1 MEHSPDAIPTL
12 VNNLAD
18 ALLRM
23 GTIRSPAVEAAFW
36 NVPRHLFLP
45 DTPLEQ
51 TYSDNAVTTKRT
63 SDGQPLSSSTQPSI
77 MAGMLE
83 QLQIEPGHR
92 VLEIGA
98 GTGYNAALMAHI
110 AGPAGQVVTLDVDDD
125 IVADA
130 RRHLTD
136 AGYSAVQVMRRD
148 GTLGYPD
155 AAPYDRII
163 LTVGAHDIAPAWR
176 EQLAPGGRIVLPL
189 VLRSRQRSI
198 AFDYLDG
205 VLTSS
210 SIRSGIVFIPLRD
223 TGGASSNI
231 VLVTDDDS
239 IFVEIADADRID
251 TQEMA
256 KVLTRPAVDVPA
268 GIPAATREEL
278 MGLAVWLEL
287 QDPEFCNFYG
297 RDLPPGDDRLPELI
311 EEEGF
316 RSTFGLYNGGSLALL
331 RRLPEEVVQE
341 EAGEPSY
348 RLGIRSLGP
357 NQTLGERLLA
367 LVGAW
372 ERAGRP
378 GEDDLHISAY
388 PSEAARS
395 EIGSDRAV
403 ELLKRW
409 TRLKCAWHVEP
420 TNTCANNAGTRPD
433 RT

>member
-1 MEHSPDAIPTL
+1 VEHSPDAIPTL

-23 GTIRSPAVEAAFW
+23 GAIRSPAVEAAFRS
-36 NVPRHLFLP
+36 VPRHLFLP

-51 TYSDNAVTTKRT
+51 IYSDNAVTTKRA

-163 LTVGAHDIAPAWR
+163 LTVGAQDIAPAWR

-223 TGGASSNI
+223 TVGASHNI
-231 VLVTDDDS
+231 VPVTDDGS
-239 IFVEIADADRID
+239 IFVEIANADRID
-251 TQEMA
+251 TQEMV
-256 KVLTRPAVDVPA
+256 KDLTRPAVDVPA
-268 GIPAATREEL
+268 GIPAATRAEL
-278 MGLAVWLEL
+278 MGLAIWLEL
-287 QDPEFCNFYG
+287 HDPDFCNFYG
-297 RDLPPGDDRLPELI
+297 RDLPPDDVRLPELI

-316 RSTFGLYNGGSLALL
+316 RSTFGRYKDGSLALL
-331 RRLPEEVVQE
+331 RRLPEEVVLD
-341 EAGEPSY
+341 EASESSY
-348 RLGIRSLGP
+348 LLGIRGRGP
-357 NQTLGERLLA
+357 DQTLVERLLA
-367 LVGAW
+367 LLGAW

-378 GEDDLHISAY
+378 GENDLRIRAY
-388 PSEAARS
+388 RS
-395 EIGSDRAV
+395 ETVRHGTVSDHAV
-403 ELLKRW
+403 ELQKQW
-409 TRLKCAWHVEP
+409 TRLICAWHVES
-420 TNTCANNAGTRPD
+420 TNETADIPATGPD
-433 RT
+433 MT